1 MREDTK
7 KIYLKTFGCQMNEYD
22 SELIR
27 GLFEGEGYAYTEDIN
42 EADVILF
49 NGCSV
54 RQHAEA
60 RVWGQVGVLKKLKPK
75 GPSLSSPFGEASY
88 PPGTSLFRTNKP
100 IIGLVGCIAQNHQ
113 DKIFQKLPHVDLVC
127 GTGNLYDLPQ
137 MVREIQKTGKKML
150 AVSGNQRPHAIGSAG
165 TRKGKLKAFVT
176 IVEGCDNYCSY
187 CIVPYVRARQIS
199 RLPQD
204 ILEEI
209 KSLVESGTKE
219 ITLLGQNVN
228 SYGVDLNAHGLSFVK
243 LLSEASKIKKLE
255 RIRFMTSHPKDTV
268 KELFKLM
275 AENKK
280 ICPHLHLPF
289 QSGSEC
295 ILKNMNR
302 KYTISQYI
310 KLVNLYKKLVPV
322 GSLTTDVIVGFPGEE
337 EKDFKATFDLMK
349 EVSFDSAFVFKYCPR
364 PPAASSLLA
373 DDVSMETKKE
383 RNQLLLA
390 LQKKISLNKNR
401 VYLGREAEV
410 LVEGHDKMKKK
421 LRGRTRANK
430 IAVFE
435 GQDKLIGK
443 LTKVKIKDVTESTLI
458 AGLKK

>member
-1 MREDTK
+1 MEKEQDLNKR
-7 KIYLKTFGCQMNEYD
+7 IYIRTFGCQMNEYD
-22 SELIR
+22 SELVR
-27 GLFEGEGYAYTEDIN
+27 GLFEGEGYTYTKDIN

-54 RQHAEA
+54 REHAEA
-60 RVWGQVGVLKKLKPK
+60 RVWGQAGVLKQGGKHSKK
-75 GPSLSSPFGEASY
+75 
-88 PPGTSLFRTNKP
+88 R
-100 IIGLVGCIAQNHQ
+100 IIGIIGCVAQNHQ
-113 DKIFQKLPHVDLVC
+113 DRIFKKLPHINLVC

-137 MVREIQKTGKKML
+137 MVREIEKTGKKML

-165 TRKGKLKAFVT
+165 TRKGRLKAFVT

-187 CIVPYVRARQIS
+187 CIVPFVRARQIS

-243 LLSEASKIKKLE
+243 LLSEASKIKGLE

-268 KELFKLM
+268 KELFELM

-289 QSGSEC
+289 QSGSER

-310 KLVNLYKKLVPV
+310 KLVNLYKKLVPQ

-349 EVSFDSAFVFKYCPR
+349 EVSFDSTFVFKYCPR

-373 DDVSMETKKE
+373 DDVSVETKKE

-401 VYLGREAEV
+401 FYLGQEAEV
-410 LVEGHDKMKKK
+410 LVEGHDKTKKK

-458 AGLKK
+458 GTLKK